1 MRRSACSG
9 KAWGDGTATAISGD
23 RSLKTSRCG
32 RVGASER
39 SGLARGDVTGGGG
52 VCRLHGEARGAWWAW
67 WQRTTAAALCS
78 GEERR
83 GRGEGEQRVR
93 ERREG
98 HQGGFVASW
107 WREGEARERL
117 GGSRRWPR
125 RHRRSPPSC
134 FGARGGRRQG
144 GGGGLGRPGG
154 GGAGPATG
162 KWPRYFLLSLSFI
175 SISVLFSFI

>member
-98 HQGGFVASW
+98 HQGGSW
-107 WREGEARERL
+107 HRGGVRGRL
-117 GGSRRWPR
+117 GNASVE
-125 RHRRSPPSC
+125 
-134 FGARGGRRQG
+134 A
-144 GGGGLGRPGG
+144 GGGGLPASACVIASAYWQRLKMARLPGG
-154 GGAGPATG
+154 LGCLMGRLQVRPG
-162 KWPRYFLLSLSFI
+162 KWPRYSLSL
-175 SISVLFSFI
+175 

>member
-98 HQGGFVASW
+98 HQGGVVASR

-117 GGSRRWPR
+117 GGSRRWRPPSER
-125 RHRRSPPSC
+125 VRHRLC
-134 FGARGGRRQG
+134 LLAEVEDGTAAWWA
-144 GGGGLGRPGG
+144 GLPN
-154 GGAGPATG
+154 GPATG
-162 KWPRYFLLSLSFI
+162 KAR
-175 SISVLFSFI
+175 

>member
-9 KAWGDGTATAISGD
+9 KAWGDGTVTAISGD

-93 ERREG
+93 ERREV
-98 HQGGFVASW
+98 QGGRGGVRGSLGCLQRRAGKQEVAEASRARATPRLCSSSWQRRKRTRGGVAVAGWAGWVCW
-107 WREGEARERL
+107 WRQVGC
-117 GGSRRWPR
+117 G
-125 RHRRSPPSC
+125 
-134 FGARGGRRQG
+134 
-144 GGGGLGRPGG
+144 
-154 GGAGPATG
+154 
-162 KWPRYFLLSLSFI
+162 
-175 SISVLFSFI
+175 

>member
-98 HQGGFVASW
+98 HQGGSW
-107 WREGEARERL
+107 HRGGVRGRL
-117 GGSRRWPR
+117 GNASVEAGGGRGGIGA
-125 RHRRSPPSC
+125 RHRAASVR
-134 FGARGGRRQG
+134 GEEDDKGEEVGWAGWMELGQLWWAAR
-144 GGGGLGRPGG
+144 
-154 GGAGPATG
+154 
-162 KWPRYFLLSLSFI
+162 
-175 SISVLFSFI
+175 

>member
-98 HQGGFVASW
+98 HQGGSW
-107 WREGEARERL
+107 HRGGVRGRL
-117 GGSRRWPR
+117 GNASVE
-125 RHRRSPPSC
+125 
-134 FGARGGRRQG
+134 AG
-144 GGGGLGRPGG
+144 GGHGERARDSEQPASSSKRRETTRSQVGWVSELGRTGFARLGCYSGGLCR
-154 GGAGPATG
+154 
-162 KWPRYFLLSLSFI
+162 
-175 SISVLFSFI
+175 